1 MDLIR
6 ERVSA
11 VRSRHQRQWMWQC
24 CSWGLVLGGL
34 FGCLLGAWRGMSGE
48 SIAWLTI
55 ALAVLSGPAL
65 GFLFSVLR
73 PRPLREAAVSID
85 RRCGFKDRVTTA
97 LGFMAE
103 GQPSAPI
110 RELQI
115 ADAASY
121 VATVDPVQVA
131 PIRAPRSWP
140 WGLALTFAAIVTGF
154 LTAPQQQAVATVVTN
169 DVVVGQALRMA
180 DELAEL
186 QQFNQQVPDP
196 ELQELLT
203 ELAAKIEELK
213 QPGIDPKEALA
224 KLSEMEAA
232 LQNKQAQLADQN
244 LEAALQ
250 QVGEALALAEPL
262 QSAGEAMS
270 RGNMEKAADELA
282 RLEMPELDRKTEKAL
297 TEKLD
302 QLAKNNADGG
312 SRRGLLEA
320 TDKVSQGITQ
330 GDRGKFKDGMQG
342 LAGECRKQGQRKK
355 LADLLRKQCQC
366 LAECKGECESE
377 CKNTADSNS
386 KGGKNWGLA
395 RSGNE
400 PGDKTPKLKTG
411 PEMKLTGQESKSGE
425 SDIET
430 ISSPEQEQTAVR
442 TYRQQVKK
450 YEQLAE
456 SALES
461 EPIPLGHRQTI
472 RRYFELIRPQAAE
485 TDAVLSVPG
494 GD

>member
-1 MDLIR
+1 
-6 ERVSA
+6 
-11 VRSRHQRQWMWQC
+11 
-24 CSWGLVLGGL
+24 
-34 FGCLLGAWRGMSGE
+34 
-48 SIAWLTI
+48 
-55 ALAVLSGPAL
+55 
-65 GFLFSVLR
+65 
-73 PRPLREAAVSID
+73 
-85 RRCGFKDRVTTA
+85 
-97 LGFMAE
+97 
-103 GQPSAPI
+103 
-110 RELQI
+110 
-115 ADAASY
+115 
-121 VATVDPVQVA
+121 
-131 PIRAPRSWP
+131 
-140 WGLALTFAAIVTGF
+140 
-154 LTAPQQQAVATVVTN
+154 
-169 DVVVGQALRMA
+169 
-180 DELAEL
+180 
-186 QQFNQQVPDP
+186 
-196 ELQELLT
+196 
-203 ELAAKIEELK
+203 
-213 QPGIDPKEALA
+213 
-224 KLSEMEAA
+224 MEAA

-430 ISSPEQEQTAVR
+430 ISAPEQEQTAVR
-442 TYRQQVKK
+442 QYRQHAKK

-456 SALES
+456 SALEA

-472 RRYFELIRPQAAE
+472 RRYFELIRPQTAE
-485 TDAVLSVPG
+485 TDAVLSAPD